1 MNQDNIHDALNLLD
15 DELIEEV
22 SKIRDQ
28 RKKKKIIWVR
38 WGTLAACFCLILVGV
53 YMAENG
59 VIKLGGAKNSVSADE
74 IYVESAESASA
85 DSEATDG
92 EGTDDVE
99 TEIEAE
105 SDYAGGNNN
114 ETSTDKAT
122 STTVTSSRGM
132 RSISLQISKGW
143 EYEIIKSAED
153 TSDEFGIRFWPEGQT
168 EGKISIKYYSAWGVC
183 GTGLEEVKIT
193 LGEYSAYQGTYDN
206 KEVWD
211 FISFRIDDTQG
222 YYVALN
228 EGAEDWWEEYGTEA
242 MDILSTVEITEGV
255 GVENLD

>member
-59 VIKLGGAKNSVSADE
+59 VLKLGGTKDSASADE
-74 IYVESAESASA
+74 IYVESAES
-85 DSEATDG
+85 G
-92 EGTDDVE
+92 
-99 TEIEAE
+99 EAE
-105 SDYAGGNNN
+105 SESMDSEGKDDVGTEVEVESDYVGENNN
-114 ETSTDKAT
+114 ETSTNKAT
-122 STTVTSSRGM
+122 SSKVTSSRGM
-132 RSISLQISKGW
+132 RSISLQIPEGW
-143 EYEIIKSAED
+143 EYAISKSED
-153 TSDEFGIRFWPEGQT
+153 DGFGICFWPEGQT
-168 EGKISIKYYSAWGVC
+168 EGIISIMYYSAWGVC

-211 FISFRIDDTQG
+211 FICLRIDNTQG

-228 EGAEDWWEEYGTEA
+228 EGAEGWWEEYGTEA
-242 MDILSTVEITEGV
+242 MNILSTVEITEGAN
-255 GVENLD
+255 VEYLD